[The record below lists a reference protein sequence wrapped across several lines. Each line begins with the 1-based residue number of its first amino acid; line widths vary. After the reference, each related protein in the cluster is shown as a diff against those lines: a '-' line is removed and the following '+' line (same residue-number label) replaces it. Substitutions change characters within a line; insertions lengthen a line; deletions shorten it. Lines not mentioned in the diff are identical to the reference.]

1 MTASRIEWHLCH
13 NAGVHTCMHSTKLTH
28 GSHVRLWCNVCFTVA
43 SHECV
48 RTIPSGP
55 RVCQAPFRFTR
66 TFLYI
71 ELFRTTPCDPNA
83 YHPERCARRRALV
96 FLMIQGLRAAYRIEL
111 YYMSP
116 LPRYVIA
123 VYRVVVDSGSRGT
136 TLGSSMCSAGT
147 RGHRCVICSMHP
159 LR

>member
-1 MTASRIEWHLCH
+1 
-13 NAGVHTCMHSTKLTH
+13 
-28 GSHVRLWCNVCFTVA
+28 
-43 SHECV
+43 
-48 RTIPSGP
+48 
-55 RVCQAPFRFTR
+55 
-66 TFLYI
+66 
-71 ELFRTTPCDPNA
+71 
-83 YHPERCARRRALV
+83 
-96 FLMIQGLRAAYRIEL
+96 MIQGLRAAYRIEL